1 MCWWSPGP
9 HSPFTAGFW
18 GLRLYNVNR
27 RSKQDPNG
35 LKLDKWNIC
44 SAQMLLIF
52 QDVQLREKRIWKV
65 LNCLLNTF
73 IVSALNLDA
82 NMPTLKWSGKLLQFW
97 VHSIMWKITS
107 CILSWKVSLIREG
120 SLELNTGSFFKNPQK
135 SSSVKLF
142 IDTIWNPNWTCLCLF
157 KEPFVCD
164 SVLPK
169 IRLCLPAK

>member
-9 HSPFTAGFW
+9 HFPFTAGFW

-52 QDVQLREKRIWKV
+52 QDVQLREKRSWKV

-120 SLELNTGSFFKNPQK
+120 SLELNTGSFLKIHKNLLQWNYSSIPFEIQTERACAFLKNHLCVTQFCQK
-135 SSSVKLF
+135 
-142 IDTIWNPNWTCLCLF
+142 
-157 KEPFVCD
+157 
-164 SVLPK
+164 
-169 IRLCLPAK
+169 